1 VPSSLIASS
10 LAPLCRPLV
19 CPSGNGDHPVLA
31 GSTVAVRITAAEDP
45 GECVAVVEGEV
56 DLLSAPL
63 VAEHLAS
70 CVGGGCRRLTVDLSG
85 VSFLGASG
93 LSVLVAASEDLGRSG
108 GLLVLHRSRPLTRRM
123 FAITGIDQLPHIE
136 VSDCSVVSDDR

>member
-1 VPSSLIASS
+1 M
-10 LAPLCRPLV
+10 
-19 CPSGNGDHPVLA
+19 
-31 GSTVAVRITAAEDP
+31 RITAAEDP